1 MRLLKTSVG
10 PNCSYGATK
19 HDTREYNTLYV
30 TERGFLTF
38 ENAAMC
44 MFIL

>member
-1 MRLLKTSVG
+1 MRLSQKLVG
-10 PNCSYGATK
+10 PNCACIATK
-19 HDTREYNTLYV
+19 HDTREYSTPYK
-30 TERGFLTF
+30 TERGFPTF